1 MLKRF
6 KQMLKSHDWF
16 YSFSDDTS
24 VWKSGE
30 KHQKEMLQLGKDIVA
45 NNVASSS
52 EVAALYNE
60 AKPENFNVKFPDFF
74 ATGGKVAEEVE
85 KPVFVEEGSEEAKAA
100 HKVVYVKQK
109 LNFHDHLLSVLGEIE
124 SSIDNPK
131 NNEKFQAALETARDG
146 LLGVRAFY

>member
-1 MLKRF
+1 
-6 KQMLKSHDWF
+6 MLKSHDWHF
-16 YSFSDDTS
+16 GFSDDS
-24 VWKSGE
+24 RVWKNGK
-30 KHQKEMLQLGKDIVA
+30 KHQEEMLQLGKDIVA

-60 AKPENFNVKFPDFF
+60 AKPENFDVKFPDFF

-85 KPVFVEEGSEEAKAA
+85 KPVFVEEESEEAKAA

-109 LNFHDHLLSVLGEIE
+109 LNFHEHLRSILGEIE

-146 LLGVRAFY
+146 LLGVKGFY